1 VDAIYHLA
9 AVKALKVMPRAD
21 ADRLRAALR
30 QVAEQHPA
38 RLSFVTELVGGQ
50 GSWRLRKGDYRAL
63 YRIEGESLIVFE
75 IGHRGEI
82 YR

>member
-1 VDAIYHLA
+1 
-9 AVKALKVMPRAD
+9 MPRDD
-21 ADRLRAALR
+21 AERLRAALR
-30 QVAEQHPA
+30 QVAERHTE

-50 GSWRLRKGDYRAL
+50 GLWRLRKGDYRAL
-63 YRIEGESLIVFE
+63 YRIEGDSLIVFG